1 MVDYMKNLALIEKN
15 IGYEFR
21 NKALLKLAL
30 THSSYGHEL
39 MIKGGRD
46 ENNERL
52 EFLGDAVL
60 ELVSSDYLFHNYS
73 DTHEGKL
80 SKLRASLVCEP
91 SLAEAARMIHLDEF
105 ILLGRGEKNNHGERR
120 DSIVSDAFE
129 AVIGAIYLD
138 GGIDRA
144 REFILKNVL
153 NDIENKRLFYDAK
166 TELQVLVQERF
177 QCIPEYDTIEEAG
190 PPHNR
195 EYTVECRID
204 GKVYGTGK
212 GNSKK
217 SAQQKAAYQAII
229 KLGV

>member
-1 MVDYMKNLALIEKN
+1 MKNLTLIEEN
-15 IGYEFR
+15 IGYEFKD
-21 NKALLKLAL
+21 KALLKLAL

-39 MIKGGRD
+39 MIRGGRD

-138 GGIDRA
+138 GGIERA
-144 REFILKNVL
+144 REFVLKNVL

-177 QCIPEYDTIEEAG
+177 QCIPEYETLEEAG

-204 GKVYGTGK
+204 GIVYGTGK